1 MNIIPQDQTEHE
13 PIRFISPIPPWPNQ
27 AILVTPAI
35 SVSTIPYSSQYFM
48 NNPTVNN
55 PILSSKLTALET
67 KLGGEMVVIT
77 SYFMNEMQ

>member
-1 MNIIPQDQTEHE
+1 
-13 PIRFISPIPPWPNQ
+13 
-27 AILVTPAI
+27 
-35 SVSTIPYSSQYFM
+35 M

-77 SYFMNEMQ
+77 SYFMDEMQWLKKGENLSFDSTLINPY